1 MSWNENLAWSPNKI
15 AHMGFVAG
23 PEAEKWERAK
33 DDEEA
38 LPAKKK
44 PAANQ
49 STVKAKQ
56 KLKGCKPSQTTKPT
70 KKTNK
75 AKGMKTAAKKPMK
88 SKS

>member
-33 DDEEA
+33 DDEA
-38 LPAKKK
+38 AKKK
-44 PAANQ
+44 RAANQ